1 MDGLEPSTCALQE
14 RCSLHLSYTCINY
27 YIINFLESQNLI
39 LKFCLKFFSFV
50 LRAFALFGFNSVS
63 SSLKLQIFLQFFV
76 ILFKKSFVHTNSF
89 VNGRGAENRTQSPWF
104 RVTRANRYATPH
116 YQPCLSKVSSV
127 FPLCQERKLTQ
138 KGTNGT
144 GERTRTVTVYY
155 RGILSALCLPFHHSG
170 LWLVSYFF
178 STWPT
183 S

>member
-27 YIINFLESQNLI
+27 YIIIFLKSQNLI

-138 KGTNGT
+138 KEQMVPENGL
-144 GERTRTVTVYY
+144 EPSRSNLQ
-155 RGILSALCLPFHHSG
+155 GILSPRCLPFHHSG